1 MNQNDIRA
9 VNELKILA
17 IDTINRAGGGSP
29 GICLSMAPVMYT
41 LFTRILNV
49 FPNNERLRPYIMLC
63 VTWPDFL

>member
-9 VNELKILA
+9 VNELKVLA

-41 LFTRILNV
+41 LFTRVLNI
-49 FPNNERLRPYIMLC
+49 FQYN
-63 VTWPDFL
+63 